1 MRQPGQT
8 IAQSPEISHLLKPNS
23 KAGQQNKRRQTW
35 LSGPG
40 SFHWINHNAQPRDL
54 QAGWGHHWC
63 TNLERLGPI
72 RPKKCYS
79 LPGGQSLVGWEHQVL
94 QVGDFP
100 YGRRRGLLEGFRSN
114 YGVSFPLFLLNYL
127 RLTGSFL

>member
-35 LSGPG
+35 LFGPG

-79 LPGGQSLVGWEHQVL
+79 LPGGLSLWLAGSIKFCRSEI
-94 QVGDFP
+94 FP
-100 YGRRRGLLEGFRSN
+100 MVDGEGFSRALEAIMASPFL
-114 YGVSFPLFLLNYL
+114 SF
-127 RLTGSFL
+127 S